1 MVALNPAASMSQ
13 DCHTAHFTRRTPA
26 LPRLIFALVLFLATA
41 LAFAQNVHGPP
52 AISRAFTNVLVS
64 WTGIGTL
71 QSAPNVAGAWQDIL
85 EATSPHLTPPTN
97 AQRFFRVIS
106 RWSTRANL
114 IEANSEMGVAELAGR
129 IYVLGG
135 YPASR
140 ITVNTVQVYDS
151 ASNTWQLTAPLPLGV
166 NHPMPAVAN
175 GKIYVIGGQTDTGSA
190 YVNNVQEFNP
200 ATTNWTSRA
209 PMPTA
214 RSAGA
219 AAVIGDRIYVAGGR
233 PPRGNDFAVYNATS
247 NTWQT
252 LPNLPTQRNHIAA
265 CAIDGKIYVVGGR
278 LAAGFTSAMTNI
290 LEVFDPITSQ
300 WTTRAPMPTT
310 RGGVNGIAANGCFFV
325 FGGEGPN
332 GVFDEMEMYVPTQN
346 RWYELEPLPT
356 AVHGVTGSAF
366 VNGWI
371 HLPGGGT
378 STGGSSGA
386 TIHQIFWVDGIN
398 P

>member
-1 MVALNPAASMSQ
+1 MSPVHNSILSCLVPVVARP
-13 DCHTAHFTRRTPA
+13 
-26 LPRLIFALVLFLATA
+26 LFLACAVVLLITA
-41 LAFAQNVHGPP
+41 RPAAAQNSNGPA
-52 AISRAFTNVLVS
+52 AITKTATNLLVS
-64 WTGIGTL
+64 WTGIGSL
-71 QSAPNVAGAWQDIL
+71 QSAPEITGPWEDIL
-85 EATSPHLTPPTN
+85 EAGSPRGIAPTN
-97 AQRFFRVIS
+97 EQQFLRVIS
-106 RWSTRANL
+106 RWRTRANL
-114 IEANSEMGVAELAGR
+114 IEANSEMGVAELNGK

-151 ASNTWQLTAPLPLGV
+151 ASNAWQLTAPLLLGV
-166 NHPMPAVAN
+166 NHSMPAVAN
-175 GKIYVIGGQTDTGSA
+175 GRVYVIGGQTDTGSA
-190 YVNNVQEFNP
+190 YVNNVQEFDP
-200 ATTNWTSRA
+200 TTSNWTYRA
-209 PMPTA
+209 TMPTA

-219 AAVIGDRIYVAGGR
+219 AAAIGDLIYVAGGR

-252 LPNLPTQRNHIAA
+252 LPNLPTQRNHLAA

-278 LAAGFTSAMTNI
+278 LQAGFTSAMTNI
-290 LEVFDPITSQ
+290 LEVFDPATTN

-310 RGGVNGIAANGCFFV
+310 RGGINGIAANGYFFV

-332 GVFDEMEMYVPTQN
+332 GVFDEMEMYVPAQD
-346 RWYELEPLPT
+346 RWYALEPLPI
-356 AVHGVTGSAF
+356 AVHGVTGAAF

-378 STGGSSGA
+378 DTGGSSGA
-386 TIHQIFWVDGIN
+386 TLHQVFWVNGIN